1 MGMMKRYMMMTER
14 ERKALHKQWEENDK
28 MDKEEYKYITSTTEK
43 DKPFYPGLMRDANR

>member
-14 ERKALHKQWEENDK
+14 ERKALHKQWKENDK
-28 MDKEEYKYITSTTEK
+28 MDKEEYKYITSTPEK